1 MTILTVLF
9 HKSDDVRFTSD
20 IDILHA
26 IIDILF
32 NGSSYI
38 VQKIERSFTTLN
50 FFVIN
55 ENFRTLLWIF
65 GLK

>member
-38 VQKIERSFTTLN
+38 VQKLS
-50 FFVIN
+50 VV
-55 ENFRTLLWIF
+55 LLHSIF
-65 GLK
+65 CTM

>member
-1 MTILTVLF
+1 MNSYRECMTILTVLF

-38 VQKIERSFTTLN
+38 VQKLS
-50 FFVIN
+50 VV
-55 ENFRTLLWIF
+55 LLHSIF
-65 GLK
+65 CTM